1 MSTDRKLDAGHLRKM
16 VFAMMNAAG
25 YQVRVW
31 EELLAELDGRS
42 LETKETE
49 ETETTTKKKSTST
62 KKKAVAEV
70 ETQEEVVENDDMFGD
85 ESLSDEPTV
94 EDVRKIVK
102 TFSAKHGKDKALKLL
117 GKFKVTAIPDLK
129 KSDYQPLID
138 FANKH
143 LG

>member
-1 MSTDRKLDAGHLRKM
+1 M